1 MAIEQ
6 AGEKPVGQRVGEQT
20 AMWSL
25 PLLDGGVLSSDSLQ
39 GKKTLLFFWGSW

>member
-6 AGEKPVGQRVGEQT
+6 AGEMLVGHRVGERSP
-20 AMWSL
+20 AWSL
-25 PLLDGGVLSSDSLQ
+25 PLLDGGALSSDSLQ